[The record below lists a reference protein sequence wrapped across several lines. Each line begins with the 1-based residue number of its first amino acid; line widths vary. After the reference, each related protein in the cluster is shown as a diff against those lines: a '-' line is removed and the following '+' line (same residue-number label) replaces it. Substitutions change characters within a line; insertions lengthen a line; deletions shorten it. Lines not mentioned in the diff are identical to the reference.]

1 MGFAT
6 VVVGLLMAR
15 SGLAHRTVPRRGG
28 TVQEMGMVKRGQLAP
43 IAQLGTQLGADVG
56 ADGLIESEL
65 DLLHD
70 TGNAD
75 LYPLQKLYEEHPGE
89 QILWTD
95 GLLDAQK
102 VSETLHLQ

>member
-1 MGFAT
+1 MGLAT
-6 VVVGLLMAR
+6 VVILMMAR
-15 SGLAHRTVPRRGG
+15 SGLAHRGARRGG